1 MIDFKDNL
9 YKVTLDYIKKEKYSG
24 SCDGKRFMITM
35 KVEKGPDDTETKL
48 INVCMWPEPYSLAK
62 TDDDKKSNV
71 TFPFDNDGLA
81 EAWKFIETCCTGSV
95 GATENIQA

>member
-1 MIDFKDNL
+1 MIDFNDNL

-35 KVEKGPDDTETKL
+35 KVEKGPDETETKL
-48 INVCMWPEPYSLAK
+48 INVCM
-62 TDDDKKSNV
+62 DDKKTNV

-81 EAWKFIETCCTGSV
+81 QAWKFIETCCTGSV
-95 GATENIQA
+95 ETSGNLQA